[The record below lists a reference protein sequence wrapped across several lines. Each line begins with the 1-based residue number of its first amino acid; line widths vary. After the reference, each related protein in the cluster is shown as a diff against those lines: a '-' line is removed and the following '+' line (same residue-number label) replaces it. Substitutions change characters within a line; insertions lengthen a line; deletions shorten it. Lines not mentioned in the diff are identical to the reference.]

1 MAKLK
6 TGRHTST
13 IKAFRKS
20 EKSHLRN
27 KSTKS
32 KIKTL
37 IKKLEKNITDK
48 NLPEAKST
56 LNYIFSNLDKA
67 AGKNII
73 HKNTASRKKARLSKK
88 ISIQKSQDVSS
99 A

>member
-6 TGRHTST
+6 TGRHTSV
-13 IKAFRKS
+13 IKALRQSK
-20 EKSHLRN
+20 KNHLRN
-27 KSTKS
+27 VSAKS

-48 NLPEAKST
+48 KLPEAKIA
-56 LNYIFSNLDKA
+56 LKEIFSNLDKA

-88 ISIQKSQDVSS
+88 ISLKEKTN
-99 A
+99 

>member
-6 TGRHTST
+6 TGRHTSA
-13 IKAFRKS
+13 IKALRQS
-20 EKSHLRN
+20 EKNRLRN

-37 IKKLEKNITDK
+37 IKKLEKNIVDK

-88 ISIQKSQDVSS
+88 ISLKNN
-99 A
+99 

>member
-6 TGRHTST
+6 TGRHTSA
-13 IKAFRKS
+13 IKAFRQS
-20 EKSHLRN
+20 EKNRLRN

-37 IKKLEKNITDK
+37 IKKLEKNIVDT

-88 ISIQKSQDVSS
+88 ISLKNN
-99 A
+99 